1 MNSPI
6 KFSKENFWK
15 AQEVLFFCVSE
26 EYENED
32 MSYEEFRQLLK
43 KHRETGVLENSMFK
57 VDLRSNLLIDLYEE
71 ED

>member
-57 VDLRSNLLIDLYEE
+57 VDLRRNLLIDLYED